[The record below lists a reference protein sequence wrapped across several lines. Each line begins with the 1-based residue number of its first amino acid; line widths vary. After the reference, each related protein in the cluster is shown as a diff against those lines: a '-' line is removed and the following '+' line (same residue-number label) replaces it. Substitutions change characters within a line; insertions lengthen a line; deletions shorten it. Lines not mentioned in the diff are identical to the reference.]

1 MITGRK
7 IVSFLALSWGVVL
20 AVSVPFPVYSTVNQ
34 YRNSA
39 QPSGA
44 TDSTQP
50 LVDFRP
56 DFASCLVNFNQSS
69 VLTSVYAMLGLS
81 LPFSVI
87 LMLNLRIVGIAKNH
101 RFRIANA
108 LMGMAIS
115 AQRLADGNKVRQQQ
129 KDDLQR

>member
-20 AVSVPFPVYSTVNQ
+20 AVSVPFPVYSTVNR

-44 TDSTQP
+44 TDSMQP

-87 LMLNLRIVGIAKNH
+87 VMLNLRIVGIAKNH